1 MVGAEWAFRGW
12 PVEAIEASRVRFD
25 LLKMEQWR
33 SEGEFFKM
41 TGFGVKSEFVGRV
54 GDPKQ

>member
-1 MVGAEWAFRGW
+1 M
-12 PVEAIEASRVRFD
+12 EAIEASRVRFD